1 MARKSRDPRDLS
13 RDDLVTWSQDLCMF
27 LVDHAGDPDLTPR
40 AADFPPLSTAYEDAY
55 HAAIDPKQ
63 FSPLLHEEL
72 EKIAET
78 LIEIL
83 REIQERIPLLP
94 GIDESVLAHFGLGDP
109 VPTDWDELDAVA
121 QVCKTYWLSLNN
133 PPEYAALATRMA
145 AMVVAVDAFESK
157 HTAYRA
163 AIGDKQDAVN
173 LRERRRA
180 DLLVCERE
188 IFNWYH
194 GAHPKGDDDWWRTG
208 GPNGAKHCSSLCD
221 LLIVNCA

>member
-1 MARKSRDPRDLS
+1 MATKSRDPKNLS

-27 LVDHAGDPDLTPR
+27 LVDHA
-40 AADFPPLSTAYEDAY
+40 
-55 HAAIDPKQ
+55 
-63 FSPLLHEEL
+63 
-72 EKIAET
+72 
-78 LIEIL
+78 
-83 REIQERIPLLP
+83 
-94 GIDESVLAHFGLGDP
+94 GDP